1 MLRFAL
7 TPEFDLTQSKGWC
20 RSAQISSPLVQKCLW
35 GWWLHVLVEVGPG
48 WFFLHTSIAPQ
59 SRDPTP
65 SSHME
70 DLSPCFPP
78 RIKSI
83 FVLLPEN
90 RLHTKLTSS
99 ELKIRRLNVFLVIS
113 QKLRHPSWLPY
124 FIWKE
129 KGTHVSWQSCAKIT
143 PHCGSR
149 LRDFCKERSSSAT
162 ISFQSWQTF
171 LWLQT
176 CSGGRSQAPFSPSG
190 SLFHLSEGLTEQLS
204 LETMIHEDTHGFP
217 RK

>member
-7 TPEFDLTQSKGWC
+7 TPEFHLTQSKGWC
-20 RSAQISSPLVQKCLW
+20 RSAQISSPLL
-35 GWWLHVLVEVGPG
+35 GLVATCFGGVGT
-48 WFFLHTSIAPQ
+48 WVFLSAHK
-59 SRDPTP
+59 RRGPTP

-70 DLSPCFPP
+70 DLSPCFSPW
-78 RIKSI
+78 IKSI

-90 RLHTKLTSS
+90 QLHTKLTSS

-129 KGTHVSWQSCAKIT
+129 KGTHVSWQICAKIT

-149 LRDFCKERSSSAT
+149 LRDFCTGRSSSAT

-176 CSGGRSQAPFSPSG
+176 CSGGRSQAPFNPSG
-190 SLFHLSEGLTEQLS
+190 SLFHLSKGLTEQLS
-204 LETMIHEDTHGFP
+204 LETMIHEETHGFP